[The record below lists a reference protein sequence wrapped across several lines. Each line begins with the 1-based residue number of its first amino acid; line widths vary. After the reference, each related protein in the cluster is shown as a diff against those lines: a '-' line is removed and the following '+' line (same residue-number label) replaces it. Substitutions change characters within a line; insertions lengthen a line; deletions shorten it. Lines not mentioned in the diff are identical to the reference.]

1 MASKQHKS
9 AGKKVKPSGPAATA
23 VLWGLDPSFGQAASE
38 KGEAVREVLRELG
51 VRVRVAAPA
60 RLGDA
65 AGAFAGLVGYR
76 PAFTDYA
83 GPLPQG
89 EFVLLCNLNNAQV
102 DGFIAGCREAG
113 CVVGAKAVL
122 TPANRSWPL
131 VRLIEAV
138 SAEHADRTK
147 GQSLCP
153 LPARPAGGATLEG
166 LNPAAKDRP

>member
-1 MASKQHKS
+1 M
-9 AGKKVKPSGPAATA
+9 AGKPSKKAVKKAKPSGPVATA
-23 VLWGLDPSFGQAASE
+23 VLWGLDPSFGEAAGE
-38 KGEAVREVLRELG
+38 KGERVREVLRGLG

-65 AGAFAGLVGYR
+65 AGAFAGLVGFR

-83 GPLPQG
+83 GPLPEG
-89 EFVLLCNLNNAQV
+89 EFVLLCGLNNAQV

-122 TPANRSWPL
+122 TPTNRKWPL

-138 SAEHADRTK
+138 SAEHARM
-147 GQSLCP
+147 
-153 LPARPAGGATLEG
+153 GA
-166 LNPAAKDRP
+166 